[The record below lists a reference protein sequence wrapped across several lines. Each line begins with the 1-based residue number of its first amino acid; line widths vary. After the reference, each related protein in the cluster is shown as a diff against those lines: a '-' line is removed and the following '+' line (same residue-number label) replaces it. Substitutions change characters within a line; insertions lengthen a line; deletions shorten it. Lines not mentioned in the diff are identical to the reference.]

1 MISFR
6 AAFTYFITR
15 NENDHN
21 EITSAT
27 SFISDC
33 IMLTVIRNLPG
44 TEMKIFLL
52 PEMKSHVNTLID
64 NVKVKFLID
73 TGSGANILCYET
85 LNEISKLNMNNYK
98 LKKTS
103 IKLIP
108 FGSTSQNDLI
118 SVKGALSV
126 LLETE
131 EHFANALFYVIEGND
146 VTNIISGDLAIQ
158 LGLVTLHNKATSKI
172 RENTIPFTI
181 TRRFNKFFARK

>member
-15 NENDHN
+15 NENDPN

-108 FGSTSQNDLI
+108 FGSTSQNYLI

-131 EHFANALFYVIEGND
+131 EHFANALFYVIEGK
-146 VTNIISGDLAIQ
+146 T
-158 LGLVTLHNKATSKI
+158 
-172 RENTIPFTI
+172 
-181 TRRFNKFFARK
+181 